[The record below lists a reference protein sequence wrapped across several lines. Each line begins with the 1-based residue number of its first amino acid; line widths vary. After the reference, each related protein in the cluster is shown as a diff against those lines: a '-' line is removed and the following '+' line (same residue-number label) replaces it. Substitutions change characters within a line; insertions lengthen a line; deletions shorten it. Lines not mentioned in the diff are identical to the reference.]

1 MIRHHLPPRE
11 RRFGRKRAETARP
24 PEREFV
30 VPPAARAAL
39 ARLFGPAAAEVRI
52 VEHSRHW
59 TFRGR
64 RFAATTRPGTIL
76 LRDSG
81 ARFLADP
88 ELVLEEYF
96 HVLRQWGTGEL
107 TRWRYLRQ
115 WLRHGYA
122 RNPFEVEAKRFAKE
136 RRDELA

>member
-1 MIRHHLPPRE
+1 MIGPDPPTRD
-11 RRFGRKRAETARP
+11 RRFRRKRTEKARP

-30 VPPAARAAL
+30 LPPAARAAL
-39 ARLFGPAAAEVRI
+39 VRLFGPAAAEVRI

-64 RFAATTRPGTIL
+64 RFAATTRPGVIF

-81 ARFLADP
+81 AGFLADP

-122 RNPFEVEAKRFAKE
+122 RNPFEVEAKRFARE
-136 RRDELA
+136 RRAELV